1 MTQVGF
7 VQYAGIFLSAATLSL
22 VLTPLAL
29 RLAVRHGIFDL
40 PGAHKRHVSP
50 VPYLGGLAIV
60 TAFSVVVVG
69 AALVRPPSSG
79 LGELVTVFVLAL
91 LLAAVG
97 LADDLRGLGTMPRL
111 AVQVGAGAAVY
122 GVGAGVSMFSA
133 EPLNLVFTLAWVV
146 GITNAFNLL
155 DNMDGLSAG
164 VTAVGAA
171 SFFVIA
177 AVNGQ
182 FLVASLAAALAGCA
196 LGFLRHNFHPA
207 RIYMGDAGSLFLGFL
222 VAYLGL
228 KLRFDGPTSV
238 TFLVPILVLGV
249 AILDTTLVSV
259 CRVLHGRSPFTGGRD
274 HLSHRLVK
282 VGLPVPAA
290 VTVIYGA
297 AASLGVVALVV
308 SRVDRPAAFLLAG
321 LVVVIGTAAGTALAR
336 VPVYDDAPATA
347 EPADLHSDVV
357 EVISAAEAR
366 TAVAGLPLNTQAVFD
381 DAVHHARDGSDA
393 SADLPHR

>member
-1 MTQVGF
+1 MSHGGWQLYGAVF
-7 VQYAGIFLSAATLSL
+7 AGTTALSL
-22 VLTPLAL
+22 VFTPLAL
-29 RLAVRHGIFDL
+29 KAAIRHEIFDL
-40 PGAHKRHVSP
+40 PGAHKSHESP

-69 AALVRPPSSG
+69 AALIRPPSSG
-79 LGELVTVFVLAL
+79 LGELVTVFALAL
-91 LLAAVG
+91 LLAGVG
-97 LADDLRGLGTMPRL
+97 LADDLRGLGAMPRL
-111 AVQVGAGAAVY
+111 AVQVWAGAAVY

-133 EPLNLVFTLAWVV
+133 EPLNLVFTVAWVV

-164 VTAVGAA
+164 VTVIGAG

-222 VAYLGL
+222 IAYLGL
-228 KLRFDGPTSV
+228 KLRLDGPTSV
-238 TFLVPILVLGV
+238 TFLVPILVVGV

-259 CRVLHGRSPFTGGRD
+259 CRVAHGRSPFRGGRD

-282 VGLPVPAA
+282 VGLPVPTA
-290 VTVIYGA
+290 VALIYGA

-308 SRVDRPAAFLLAG
+308 SRVDRVSAFVLAG
-321 LVVVIGTAAGTALAR
+321 LVVAIAAVVGGALAR
-336 VPVYDDAPATA
+336 VPVYETA
-347 EPADLHSDVV
+347 AASRDQSGDLHPDLIEAVSTAQAR
-357 EVISAAEAR
+357 AA
-366 TAVAGLPLNTQAVFD
+366 V
-381 DAVHHARDGSDA
+381 DALTTLRGACQDGV
-393 SADLPHR
+393 PGRR